1 MLTVIGALVVGW
13 QVAAFAGHTVSL
25 TGSNFEIEDSV
36 DPDGTGPKNPLPPPP
51 GANLTVEHPAP
62 PSLDWVNVSEIRVPD
77 AINGTGDNS
86 FGEGSKEDDT
96 DPTIVQDGIPPNKS
110 DLRNFGVYLEQNAS
124 GRFLN
129 VYWHRVQDPS
139 GTTNMDFEF
148 NANVCE
154 DDGTGCS
161 DNGQTPERVA
171 GDVLIQ
177 YDLTNG
183 GTRPELFLSKWV
195 TSGNKSLCQAANST
209 PCWSDRINLI
219 ASGDAAGSINNVDI
233 VDLNTTSVDETG
245 GLNTGGTIS
254 ARTFGEAQID
264 FDAIAGNDPC
274 VGFGSAYL
282 KSRSS
287 DSFTAAMKD
296 FTPPEALNFN
306 NCGKVIIRKDTNPE
320 DADEDPLTGP
330 QFNYTTTNVATP
342 ANFSLGDEGVK
353 TFTNV
358 PLGSGKTVTET
369 LPPPPTGGWA
379 FLSLDC
385 SASTGVPEAERV
397 VNGATVTFTLN
408 DANDILDCTYTNELR
423 TTSITTTQSFFPNDT
438 ATING
443 DPPTGFTGT
452 VTFRL
457 FSGLNCGDNANA
469 LYTDTGNA
477 LSSSTAPATAST
489 TNGVPNDGQA
499 DYAITSPGGDFSWK
513 VNYVPAATGD
523 VHPAFEYCH
532 EDSRLTIDNDDTVT
546 PNITP

>member
-1 MLTVIGALVVGW
+1 VI
-13 QVAAFAGHTVSL
+13 
-25 TGSNFEIEDSV
+25 
-36 DPDGTGPKNPLPPPP
+36 
-51 GANLTVEHPAP
+51 
-62 PSLDWVNVSEIRVPD
+62 D

-86 FGEGSKEDDT
+86 FGEGSKEDTT
-96 DPTIVQDGIPPNKS
+96 DPTVVSDGIPPNKS
-110 DLRNFGVYLEQNAS
+110 DLRNFGVYLEQNAN

-154 DDGTGCS
+154 DDGDGCS
-161 DNGQTPERVA
+161 DNGETPERTA
-171 GDVLIQ
+171 DDVLIQ

-195 TSGNKSLCQAANST
+195 TLESATTGDPDNEIPDRASQACEANNSF
-209 PCWSDRINLI
+209 PCWGKRINLTE
-219 ASGDAAGSINNVDI
+219 SGDAAGSINNVDI
-233 VDLNTTSVDETG
+233 VDLDTTTVDETG

-264 FDAIAGNDPC
+264 FDAIAGDDPC

-342 ANFSLGDEGVK
+342 ATFSLGDEGVK

-358 PLGSGKTVTET
+358 PLGSGKTVT
-369 LPPPPTGGWA
+369 
-379 FLSLDC
+379 
-385 SASTGVPEAERV
+385 
-397 VNGATVTFTLN
+397 
-408 DANDILDCTYTNELR
+408 
-423 TTSITTTQSFFPNDT
+423 
-438 ATING
+438 
-443 DPPTGFTGT
+443 
-452 VTFRL
+452 
-457 FSGLNCGDNANA
+457 
-469 LYTDTGNA
+469 
-477 LSSSTAPATAST
+477 
-489 TNGVPNDGQA
+489 
-499 DYAITSPGGDFSWK
+499 
-513 VNYVPAATGD
+513 
-523 VHPAFEYCH
+523 
-532 EDSRLTIDNDDTVT
+532 
-546 PNITP
+546 